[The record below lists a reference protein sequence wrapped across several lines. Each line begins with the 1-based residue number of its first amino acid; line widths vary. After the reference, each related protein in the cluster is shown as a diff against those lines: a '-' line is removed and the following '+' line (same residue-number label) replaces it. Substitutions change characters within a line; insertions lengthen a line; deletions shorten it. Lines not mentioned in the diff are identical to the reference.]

1 MKTYGGY
8 PASVLVGTLTRLM
21 SNQPGI
27 KRSPLSRLVCEALG
41 WRGVDGRLSEMTCRV
56 MMLRLQRD
64 GLITLPPSQIPNP
77 RRRASYEPTPLTD
90 PQHEIVTPVHELPP
104 LRVEIIQGKGPLE
117 FDKFCPQM

>member
-8 PASVLVGTLTRLM
+8 PASVLVDTLNRLM
-21 SNQPGI
+21 SEHPRI
-27 KRSPLSRLVCEALG
+27 KRSPLSRLVCEALN

-64 GLITLPPSQIPNP
+64 GLIALPPSQIPNP

-90 PQHEIVTPVHELPP
+90 SQTEIIRPVHELPP
-104 LRVEIIQGKGPLE
+104 LRTPLSH
-117 FDKFCPQM
+117 KS

>member
-56 MMLRLQRD
+56 TRVRQV
-64 GLITLPPSQIPNP
+64 LPTNVIQ
-77 RRRASYEPTPLTD
+77 
-90 PQHEIVTPVHELPP
+90 VTET
-104 LRVEIIQGKGPLE
+104 QGVSGDFGGSL
-117 FDKFCPQM
+117 